1 MYIAKFS
8 SNSIHTY
15 IALSF
20 CIIGKILI
28 FSLHK
33 LAYLSPLAAYNT
45 SFVCDKESVCE
56 LLSFLKEFFNCFQ
69 HWMATIL
76 SQTGKT
82 FSFDKNFP
90 LDTGSQT
97 KQAEPSLQLASLLS
111 DQPFKEMVTPK
122 K

>member
-1 MYIAKFS
+1 
-8 SNSIHTY
+8 
-15 IALSF
+15 
-20 CIIGKILI
+20 
-28 FSLHK
+28 
-33 LAYLSPLAAYNT
+33 
-45 SFVCDKESVCE
+45 
-56 LLSFLKEFFNCFQ
+56 
-69 HWMATIL
+69 MATIL

-122 K
+122 NEYFFGKANNNLALWLATHQSYSL